1 MKVQKFRT
9 LLQRQNII
17 PATVLLLSL
26 AVITL
31 GVASGGAQSQQDKT
45 TSDERQINNTVPD
58 HVPVRVKLK
67 NEQSFKDKNNKNW
80 AREMEIEVKNIG
92 DKPIY
97 YVHVE
102 IVMPEINV
110 GGPLVFMAAYGRKEL
125 AFPDELP
132 TPNDVPLLPG
142 ESVTLKIPEGQL
154 RGYEKA
160 RDEERQWD
168 DPKKIEIEVNAVKF
182 GDGTSFMGRKG
193 NLQHA
198 KPKKQSENNQSPKS
212 DAGGCKSVTEVL
224 GLNVTNIFLKG
235 IYSLQPATFLRANFF
250 SARSGYNFNSD
261 CCA

>member
-1 MKVQKFRT
+1 M
-9 LLQRQNII
+9 
-17 PATVLLLSL
+17 
-26 AVITL
+26 VITL
-31 GVASGGAQSQQDKT
+31 GVAAGGAQSQQDKT
-45 TSDERQINNTVPD
+45 APDERQINNTVPD

-67 NEQSFKDKNNKNW
+67 NEQSVKDKKNKNW
-80 AREMEIEVKNIG
+80 ARELEIEVKNIG

-102 IVMPEINV
+102 IVMPEINI
-110 GGPLVFMAAYGRKEL
+110 GGTLVFMTAYGRKEL

-142 ESVTLKIPEGQL
+142 ESVTLKIPESQL

-160 RDEERQWD
+160 RDEEKQWD

-198 KPKKQSENNQSPKS
+198 KPKKQSENNQSPKLS
-212 DAGGCKSVTEVL
+212 SRGYKPSSVCLEGTPTNNL
-224 GLNVTNIFLKG
+224 LNSYCTM
-235 IYSLQPATFLRANFF
+235 QPAT
-250 SARSGYNFNSD
+250 
-261 CCA
+261 